1 MDSGACGQNRVFCL
15 RLHIHGPDRVCML
28 FCVGNN
34 KRANARIT
42 NRCDFMSFPHIVAL
56 KADIGRH
63 LHYLT
68 CVENKTWAIRR
79 LINRGRDKRAMYPR
93 NRKACAVTLQFTWT
107 IYCCILYLIAS
118 WAPSLSILAPS
129 LPSWRLLG
137 LLLAILGALLAKRWF
152 PKPPLELFLRYS
164 APSWLQNKWHSLFTR
179 GPALGKTVSFLS
191 H

>member
-1 MDSGACGQNRVFCL
+1 MIGKGTREKGKKQSTWMPKQIFCL

-28 FCVGNN
+28 FCVANN

-79 LINRGRDKRAMYPR
+79 LINRGRDNLR
-93 NRKACAVTLQFTWT
+93 LQ
-107 IYCCILYLIAS
+107 LI
-118 WAPSLSILAPS
+118 PSHIP
-129 LPSWRLLG
+129 
-137 LLLAILGALLAKRWF
+137 
-152 PKPPLELFLRYS
+152 
-164 APSWLQNKWHSLFTR
+164 
-179 GPALGKTVSFLS
+179 
-191 H
+191 